1 MPLKLPNLDDLFWE
15 QLVREGRSLI
25 PAYAPDW
32 TNHNAADPGITLIE
46 LLAYLSEILIYRLN
60 VVSKANLLE
69 FLNLIHGPGWPK
81 RGKSLHAKEIENEK
95 RQVISTLRR
104 LHRAVTTTDF
114 ETLSLAVNEEVD
126 SNSGEHV
133 AQVRC
138 LPEVNLAQ
146 PGVPYEK
153 AAAPG
158 HVSVVLL
165 SDDRDEPSE
174 DLRARVRDVLEQARL
189 LTTWIHVVPPRY
201 LDLSVQVKITVTSGT
216 DPGEARAGVV
226 EKLADFLN
234 AHHGGPQ
241 GKGWPFGRS
250 VFVSE
255 LYALLTGLP
264 GIAFVSKAVDETS
277 RQPLD
282 ELVIDPRLMAR
293 EVRNKKGELEVVSLM
308 PNELVKFRLDRSQI
322 TAVRNDVDRNRGA
335 A

>member
-1 MPLKLPNLDDLFWE
+1 MPLKLPNLDDLSWE

-32 TNHNAADPGITLIE
+32 TNHNTADPGITLIE
-46 LLAYLSEILIYRLN
+46 LLAYLSELLIYRLN
-60 VVSKANLLE
+60 VVSKANLRE
-69 FLNLIHGPGWPK
+69 FLNLLHGPGWPK
-81 RGKSLHAKEIENEK
+81 RARNLHAREIDNEK
-95 RQVISTLRR
+95 RLVISTLRR

-114 ETLSLAVNEEVD
+114 ETLSLAVNEELD
-126 SNSGEHV
+126 WDSGEHV
-133 AQVRC
+133 EQVRC
-138 LPEVNLAQ
+138 LPEVNLVQ
-146 PGVPYEK
+146 PSVPFEK

-174 DLRARVRDVLEQARL
+174 DLRRRVRDVLEQARL
-189 LTTWIHVVPPRY
+189 LTTWIHVVPPSY
-201 LDLSVQVKITVTSGT
+201 LDLSVQLKVTVTSGT
-216 DPGEARAGVV
+216 DPEKARADVV
-226 EKLADFLN
+226 EKLADFFDS
-234 AHHGGPQ
+234 HDGGPR

-264 GIAFVSKAVDETS
+264 GIALVSTAVDETS

-282 ELVIDPRLMAR
+282 ELVIDPRLKAR
-293 EVRNKKGELEVVSLM
+293 EIRNQRGEVEAVSLM
-308 PNELVKFRLDRSQI
+308 PNELVRFRLDRSQI
-322 TAVRNDVDRNRGA
+322 TTVRNDDDWERGA